1 MTAAGPLTGGVT
13 DPPVAASATAP
24 IPSSD
29 RAEAADRAI
38 RRAYQLSPWSLGVS
52 LGALLIAALLGSII
66 GPAELGAFEVVK
78 DLIDRLP
85 LISIDSGLDARQQT
99 ILTSWRLPRVALG
112 ALVGSSLAMSGA
124 AYQGVFRNP
133 LASPWL
139 LGAAAGAGLGAT
151 IVIAFGLDVGWGPVN
166 SIPAGAFVGALT
178 GVSIS
183 MSLGRLTGR
192 STTGLLLAGVATAA
206 FLTAIQ
212 TYLQQRNA
220 DTLRAVYAW
229 IFGRISTSGWSEV
242 GLLLPYVVICGAI
255 LFMHRRHLDV
265 LRVGED
271 EASSLGLDPKRVRLV
286 VVVTATLMTAA
297 AVSVSGLISFV
308 GIIVP
313 HAVRLLFG
321 TSYRILIP
329 LSGICGA
336 TFIVLVDIAARTID
350 APAELPIGVVTAFFG
365 APFFALALWNASR

>member
-1 MTAAGPLTGGVT
+1 MTTAGPLAGGVEGPT
-13 DPPVAASATAP
+13 AAAPAQSGSAA
-24 IPSSD
+24 
-29 RAEAADRAI
+29 RAI
-38 RRAYQLSPWSLGVS
+38 QKAYQLSPTSLAIS
-52 LGALLIAALLGSII
+52 LGALLVAVVLGAAI
-66 GPAELGAFEVVK
+66 GPAGLPTMDVVK
-78 DLIDRLP
+78 ELLDRLP
-85 LISIDSGLDARQQT
+85 LISIESGLTERQQV

-112 ALVGSSLAMSGA
+112 ALVGSSLALSGA

-151 IVIAFGLDVGWGPVN
+151 AVITTGLSVGWGPFD
-166 SIPAGAFVGALT
+166 SIPAGAFVGALV

-183 MSLGRLTGR
+183 MSLGRLAGR

-212 TYLQQRNA
+212 TYLQQRNS
-220 DTLRAVYAW
+220 DTLRTVYAW
-229 IFGRISTSGWSEV
+229 VFGRISTNGWGEV
-242 GLLLPYVVICGAI
+242 GLLLPYVVVCGAV
-255 LFMHRRHLDV
+255 LFLHRRHLDV
-265 LRVGED
+265 LRVGEE
-271 EASSLGLDPKRVRLV
+271 EASALGLEPRRVRSV
-286 VVVTATLMTAA
+286 VVVAATLLTAA

-321 TSYRILIP
+321 NSYRVLIP
-329 LSGICGA
+329 LSAIGGA
-336 TFIVLVDIAARTID
+336 TFLVLVDIAARSVD

-365 APFFALALWNASR
+365 APFFALALWNASRS

>member
-1 MTAAGPLTGGVT
+1 MTSAGPLTGESL
-13 DPPVAASATAP
+13 DSSVAARVDSAQA
-24 IPSSD
+24 S
-29 RAEAADRAI
+29 RRAI
-38 RRAYQLSPWSLGVS
+38 RKAYQLSPISLSISLG
-52 LGALLIAALLGSII
+52 LLLIAVVAGAAI
-66 GPAELGAFEVVK
+66 GPAGLPAIDVMQEL
-78 DLIDRLP
+78 LDRLP
-85 LISIDSGLDARQQT
+85 LISIESGLEERQKT
-99 ILTSWRLPRVALG
+99 ILMSWRLPRVALG

-151 IVIAFGLDVGWGPVN
+151 IVIAFGLDVSYGPVN
-166 SIPAGAFVGALT
+166 SIPIGAFIGALI

-183 MSLGRLTGR
+183 MSLGQLTGR

-212 TYLQQRNA
+212 TYLQQKNT

-229 IFGRISTSGWSEV
+229 VFGRISTSGWSEV
-242 GLLLPYVVICGAI
+242 TLLLPYVVVCGAV

-271 EASSLGLDPKRVRLV
+271 EASSLGLDPRRVRTIV
-286 VVVTATLMTAA
+286 VVMATLMTAA

-321 TSYRILIP
+321 SSYRVVLP
-329 LSGICGA
+329 LSAICGA
-336 TFIVLVDIAARTID
+336 AFLVFVDIAARSID

-365 APFFALALWNASR
+365 APFFAVALWSSSRS